1 MEEQKST
8 GQVAGINLDLGLLQ
22 LNISLTVSG
31 IQSIS
36 DALTQSLQDTTDVL
50 RQNVSRLAEAVN
62 ELGVENIK
70 KWAEQGGEEAKEAY
84 HRMISLFQ
92 EAYERGS
99 QEAGELLEKFG
110 EKTAEA
116 GRNMQSS
123 SEEPGSVH

>member
-8 GQVAGINLDLGLLQ
+8 GQAAGINLDLGLLQ

-36 DALTQSLQDTTDVL
+36 DTLTQTLQDTTDML
-50 RQNVSRLAEAVN
+50 QQNVNRLVQAVN
-62 ELGVENIK
+62 ELGIENIK
-70 KWAEQGGEEAKEAY
+70 NWAERGGEEAKEAY

-92 EAYERGS
+92 EAYHRGS

-116 GRNMQSS
+116 GRNMQSP
-123 SEEPGSVH
+123 SEEPGPVH